1 MFEIESC
8 VRGFHVY
15 GASWSPYVGEILYCV
30 REFGNREDPYAV
42 AVQSSSN
49 STVGHVPRKI
59 SCVCSLFLCRGG
71 RITCSVTGQRRRSE
85 DLPQGGLEIP
95 CSLVFEGSGDLEEKA
110 RHRIKEIM
118 QCILLKKLL
127 PEKRLA
133 GISRDTTE
141 SEEPAAAKPT
151 EDTPEE
157 PVAEPTE
164 DLPQEPA
171 TEPTE
176 DLSQEPVAKPMKELS
191 QRHQPNVLSDLPS
204 TKLGEQTAQQP
215 QPSDQWLR
223 CQDIVL
229 TFRDRHILTVGEL
242 LEDQHLNFAQRLIK
256 MQFPLINGLRLT
268 VLQNQAH
275 SRPTSGALQ
284 IMHIK
289 GNHWI
294 VAASES
300 NGKTVRVYDSLYS
313 SLNSEDASIVQTN
326 FRCRLEAIQHA
337 RCQRQKGG
345 SDCGPFAIAMATS
358 LAFGEDPSSREY
370 LQEEMRSHI
379 VKCFENCSLE
389 LFS

>member
-1 MFEIESC
+1 MFEIKSC

-49 STVGHVPRKI
+49 STVGHVPQKI
-59 SCVCSLFLCRGG
+59 SCVCSLFLRRGG

-127 PEKRLA
+127 PEKRSA
-133 GISRDTTE
+133 GISRDIAE

-151 EDTPEE
+151 EDIPEK
-157 PVAEPTE
+157 PVAKPTEDLPQEPATEPTEDLPQEPATEPTEDLPQEPATEPTE

-229 TFRDRHILTVGEL
+229 TFRDRHILTDGEL
-242 LEDQHLNFAQRLIK
+242 LEDQHLNFAQHLIK

-284 IMHIK
+284 IMHI
-289 GNHWI
+289 
-294 VAASES
+294 
-300 NGKTVRVYDSLYS
+300 
-313 SLNSEDASIVQTN
+313 
-326 FRCRLEAIQHA
+326 
-337 RCQRQKGG
+337 
-345 SDCGPFAIAMATS
+345 
-358 LAFGEDPSSREY
+358 
-370 LQEEMRSHI
+370 
-379 VKCFENCSLE
+379 
-389 LFS
+389 